1 MQGVL
6 NILGSSEAANSDMV
20 LKMTCLDYIK
30 NFYNDSY
37 FKVDLYAPL
46 LPLVVQATSIMLM
59 EQSASSNVEIVNEI
73 LEVFRHIISNYAG
86 SVQKLPDSN
95 CTIVVHLVTLF
106 S

>member
-46 LPLVVQATSIMLM
+46 LP
-59 EQSASSNVEIVNEI
+59 
-73 LEVFRHIISNYAG
+73 
-86 SVQKLPDSN
+86 
-95 CTIVVHLVTLF
+95 
-106 S
+106 